1 MAKFTIRQFK
11 DYSVEA
17 NSIEDALNI
26 LIDGVYDINEDDDQ
40 TILTTE
46 KTHYVDKRN
55 VGDGWYCFIDLSNGK
70 AICYDD

>member
-17 NSIEDALNI
+17 NSIEKALDI
-26 LIDGVYDINEDDDQ
+26 LVDEIYDIDEDDDQ
-40 TILTTE
+40 TILTTK

-55 VGDGWYCFIDLSNGK
+55 VGNGFYCFIDLSNGK
-70 AICYDD
+70 AIYYDD